1 MHFTATPLI
10 PPPASVLQPP
20 SINGTLRYEG
30 SNRLGKSRSAR
41 WLPTWNVSGRWNI
54 SDEPWMRGLQPVLS
68 HAVLKASYSLTAE
81 SGPSWVTNSNVVIS
95 SYNPWR
101 PTPGEQETLKRRPFV
116 GKAGKNLDE
125 FLQLM
130 GMERE
135 TLYVSNVVKIRP
147 TSLGKTGRVRNRAPS
162 KEEIA
167 LFLPF
172 LMKEI
177 DLVKPQCLVTLG
189 NVPLK
194 ALMGPKATV
203 GDLHGRWHTA
213 ANGLPLFALY
223 HPAAI
228 IYRRELKEVYAQDV
242 LQLKASLTI
251 GTSK

>member
-1 MHFTATPLI
+1 MGDMKAFERECEAFFRPLWPGEDKI
-10 PPPASVLQPP
+10 LVFGDGNSDHPPIMLIGEA
-20 SINGTLRYEG
+20 
-30 SNRLGKSRSAR
+30 
-41 WLPTWNVSGRWNI
+41 
-54 SDEPWMRGLQPVLS
+54 
-68 HAVLKASYSLTAE
+68 
-81 SGPSWVTNSNVVIS
+81 
-95 SYNPWR
+95 
-101 PTPGEQETLKRRPFV
+101 PGEQETLKRRPFV

-125 FLQLM
+125 FLDLM

-177 DLVKPQCLVTLG
+177 DLVKPQSIVTLG

-194 ALMGPKATV
+194 ALLGPKATV

-213 ANGLPLFALY
+213 SNGLPLFALY

-242 LQLKASLTI
+242 LALKASLTI
-251 GTSK
+251 ETSK

>member
-1 MHFTATPLI
+1 MGDMKAFERECEAFFRPLWPGEDKI
-10 PPPASVLQPP
+10 LVFGDGNSDRPPIMLIGEA
-20 SINGTLRYEG
+20 
-30 SNRLGKSRSAR
+30 
-41 WLPTWNVSGRWNI
+41 
-54 SDEPWMRGLQPVLS
+54 
-68 HAVLKASYSLTAE
+68 
-81 SGPSWVTNSNVVIS
+81 
-95 SYNPWR
+95 
-101 PTPGEQETLKRRPFV
+101 PGEQETLKRRPFV

-125 FLQLM
+125 FLALM
-130 GMERE
+130 GMDRE

-177 DLVKPQCLVTLG
+177 DLVQPKCIVTLG

-194 ALMGPKATV
+194 ALLGPKATV
-203 GDLHGRWHTA
+203 GELHGRWHTA

-228 IYRRELKEVYAQDV
+228 IYRRELKTVYARDV
-242 LQLKASLTI
+242 LTLRDSLTI
-251 GTSK
+251 ETSK